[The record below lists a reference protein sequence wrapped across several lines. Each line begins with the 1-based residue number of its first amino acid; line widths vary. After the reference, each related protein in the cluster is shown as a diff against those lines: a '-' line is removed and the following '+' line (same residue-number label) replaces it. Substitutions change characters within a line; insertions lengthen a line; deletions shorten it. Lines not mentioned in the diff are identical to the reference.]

1 MIKFCYLLGNI
12 LLNGRLNEIDLRND
26 IVRKDSSAGIQKIRG
41 EVRFN
46 DNVLIEKD
54 LDVNGSINSIDVN
67 YFCSRIYRPWLMD
80 NNTFIINGN
89 VDFNAPIEFT
99 TINQMP
105 FEELSMNALRHDLND
120 QQVFGRKIIHKL
132 ILNGP
137 TMING
142 RINQLDIDHI
152 FNHYLSITKDQ
163 EIEAN
168 FVLKNVR
175 FEDDVHV
182 DRIESKSDI
191 INGININIING
202 TALRR
207 YGDQIYT
214 GNIYFNGNV
223 DCDLDLNVQWINGI
237 GTNHFMQKKRTQNTF
252 SEEIVFT
259 QDLNVKNSINI
270 VNGKRIS
277 DVYVNRILKDAVQQD
292 RSDKNYTIY
301 GRKVFDQIDVFIL
314 HTRPLNNVTFS
325 RENLFLKKF
334 DQIINGKTRLVG
346 KVFVNNTML
355 VDKINGIN
363 PNDLQRR
370 LVKKSRENIIQ
381 TKVRVKELIVNDAQA
396 RSYIDNVNISVL
408 NRFADTMDYL
418 KQLDQHL
425 RHKRSQLNLLQ
436 NNLESIGSKLL
447 YYERLSNLTLNDL
460 NIDSDDNVRPLFVS
474 NLFNRNCLFMASKQS
489 NLVGCNQVN
498 VFCTNIYQYLNQSST
513 ILSSWQKL
521 YTFYF
526 PGTMLAM
533 EQVNSIWL
541 LATKIGSNP
550 GQNFH
555 DCLTL
560 NTDVTYDRNQF
571 QIPIWFHSIRYI
583 SQSGTFVQ
591 KYHPLESSTTIQNI
605 PWNHEGKFLFVAEYS
620 LALMAFNNNLRL
632 IHIGHINQ
640 ININLLEQQYYFN
653 GQIESV
659 SRYF

>member
-1 MIKFCYLLGNI
+1 M
-12 LLNGRLNEIDLRND
+12 DLRHD

-41 EVRFN
+41 AIHFN

-54 LDVNGSINSIDVN
+54 LDVNGSINNIDVN
-67 YFCSRIYRPWLMD
+67 YFCSRIYRPWLME
-80 NNTFIINGN
+80 NNSFIINGN
-89 VDFNAPIEFT
+89 VHFNAPIEFA

-120 QQVFGRKIIHKL
+120 QQVFGKKIINTL
-132 ILNGP
+132 VLNGP
-137 TMING
+137 TVING
-142 RINQLDIDHI
+142 RINELDIEHL
-152 FNHYLSITKDQ
+152 FKHYLSITKDQ

-168 FVLKNVR
+168 YVLKNVR
-175 FEDDVHV
+175 FEDDVYV
-182 DRIESKSDI
+182 ERMESKSDI

-202 TALRR
+202 TGLRR
-207 YGDQIYT
+207 HGDQIYT

-223 DCDLDLNVQWINGI
+223 DCDLDLHVQWINGI
-237 GTNHFMQKKRTQNTF
+237 GTNHFMQKKRTVNTI

-277 DVYVNRILKDAVQQD
+277 DVYVDRILKDAVQQN

-301 GRKVFDQIDVFIL
+301 GRKVFDQIDVFML

-334 DQIINGKTRLVG
+334 DQIIDGKTRLVG
-346 KVFVNNTML
+346 KVFVDNTIL

-363 PNDLQRR
+363 PNDLQRH
-370 LVKKSRENIIQ
+370 LVKKNRDNIIR
-381 TKVRVKELIVNDAQA
+381 TKVRVKELIVNDALA

-425 RHKRSQLNLLQ
+425 LQKRSQLSLLQ

-447 YYERLSNLTLNDL
+447 YYERLSNLTLNDF
-460 NIDSDDNVRPLFVS
+460 NINSNDIVQPLFVS
-474 NLFNRNCLFMASKQS
+474 NLFNRNCLLMASTLS
-489 NLVGCNQVN
+489 IPSGCNKVN

-521 YTFYF
+521 YTFYL
-526 PGTMLAM
+526 PGTILAM
-533 EQVNSIWL
+533 KQVNSIWL
-541 LATKIGSNP
+541 FATKIGSNATE
-550 GQNFH
+550 NLNE
-555 DCLTL
+555 CLTL
-560 NTDVTYDRNQF
+560 NTDMTYDTNRVHF
-571 QIPIWFHSIRYI
+571 PIWFHSIRYI

-591 KYHPLESSTTIQNI
+591 KYHPVEPSITTSNVL
-605 PWNHEGKFLFVAEYS
+605 WNQAHKLLFVTEYS
-620 LALMAFNNNLRL
+620 LALVALNNILRL
-632 IHIGHINQ
+632 IHIGNINQ
-640 ININLLEQQYYFN
+640 ININLLEQQYYFD

-659 SRYF
+659 RSRIFK